1 MDFLKELTLDF
12 GQNLEISPL
21 FVCLFFDKMGPEVI
35 FDDHVVRKQAI
46 LDYKNIGL
54 YSYQIGLKGG

>member
-1 MDFLKELTLDF
+1 MILVKIWKF
-12 GQNLEISPL
+12 PL
-21 FVCLFFDKMGPEVI
+21 CLFLGKRVPKVI

-54 YSYQIGLKGG
+54 YSYQIGLKGGVTLDLG

>member
-1 MDFLKELTLDF
+1 MILVKIWKF
-12 GQNLEISPL
+12 PL
-21 FVCLFFDKMGPEVI
+21 CLFLRKIGPKVI

-54 YSYQIGLKGG
+54 HSYQIGLKGGVTLDLG